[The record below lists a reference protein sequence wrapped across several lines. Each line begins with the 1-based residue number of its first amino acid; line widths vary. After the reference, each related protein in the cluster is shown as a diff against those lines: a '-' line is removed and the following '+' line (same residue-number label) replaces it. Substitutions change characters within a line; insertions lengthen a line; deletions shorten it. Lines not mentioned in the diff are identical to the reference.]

1 MQTFALTIVSKGV
14 LEIRE
19 QINPE
24 AGAGE
29 VLVRVRAAGVNN
41 ADLGQRM
48 GLYPAPADSP
58 QDVAGL
64 EFAGEVVATGI
75 LANRFSIG
83 DRVMGVVGGGAQAEL
98 LSVHER
104 LLMPVPPSLA
114 WEQAGG
120 FPEAFV
126 TAHDALFTQ
135 GNFVGD
141 RVKATIEGLG
151 VQEFSIAAEA

>member
-1 MQTFALTIVSKGV
+1 
-14 LEIRE
+14 
-19 QINPE
+19 
-24 AGAGE
+24 
-29 VLVRVRAAGVNN
+29 
-41 ADLGQRM
+41 
-48 GLYPAPADSP
+48 
-58 QDVAGL
+58 
-64 EFAGEVVATGI
+64 
-75 LANRFSIG
+75 
-83 DRVMGVVGGGAQAEL
+83 MGVVGGGAQAEL

-104 LLMPVPPSLA
+104 LLMPVPPSLT

-151 VQEFSIAAEA
+151 VPEFSIAAEA

>member
-1 MQTFALTIVSKGV
+1 MQTALTIVSKGV

-58 QDVAGL
+58 QDIAGL
-64 EFAGEVVATGI
+64 EFAGEVVATGSWPI
-75 LANRFSIG
+75 AF
-83 DRVMGVVGGGAQAEL
+83 Q
-98 LSVHER
+98 SVT
-104 LLMPVPPSLA
+104 VS
-114 WEQAGG
+114 W
-120 FPEAFV
+120 V
-126 TAHDALFTQ
+126 
-135 GNFVGD
+135 
-141 RVKATIEGLG
+141 
-151 VQEFSIAAEA
+151 S